1 MSRLNEFH
9 CFVVFLMNDVQIAF
23 NSPTTPYPLHSPRSK
38 ELSTKS
44 YIDFL
49 SYVLKMRSM
58 HIMNVSVLFDS

>member
-1 MSRLNEFH
+1 VSRLDEFH
-9 CFVVFLMNDVQIAF
+9 WFAFFLVNDVQIAF
-23 NSPTTPYPLHSPRSK
+23 NSPTEPYPLHSPHFK

-58 HIMNVSVLFDS
+58 HIMNVSVLIT